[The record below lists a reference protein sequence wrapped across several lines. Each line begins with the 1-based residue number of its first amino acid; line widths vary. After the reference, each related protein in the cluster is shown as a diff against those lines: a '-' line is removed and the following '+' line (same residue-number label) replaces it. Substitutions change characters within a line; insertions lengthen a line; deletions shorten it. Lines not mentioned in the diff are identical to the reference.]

1 MRSLVLCLVVASLPS
16 HVYAACDWLAKP
28 DPDAHNIIS
37 SRLACLSDPYSL
49 ACVEFDEIPR
59 TEREAERLRRILALS
74 LDETDAANL
83 KDRGLWIGVTRE
95 MACLAWG
102 KPHRVEEVA
111 ANPFGETWF
120 YGEVDRL
127 EFDGNAVVEIN
138 TSTKSLKAAN
148 RD

>member
-1 MRSLVLCLVVASLPS
+1 MRSLFLCLVAVVLPS
-16 HVYAACDWLAKP
+16 QVYAACDWLANP
-28 DPDAHNIIS
+28 DPDAHGIIS

-49 ACVEFDEIPR
+49 ACVRLDEVPR
-59 TEREAERLRRILALS
+59 TEREADRQRRILALS

-83 KDRGLWIGVTRE
+83 RDRGVWLGITRE

-102 KPHRVEEVA
+102 KPHRVEEA
-111 ANPFGETWF
+111 TANPFGQTWY

-127 EFDGNAVVEIN
+127 EFDGNAVVEIS
-138 TSTKSLKAAN
+138 TATKSLKAAR